1 VEFFGRCRK
10 CRTQASDH
18 PPRGGGKS

>member
-10 CRTQASDH
+10 CRTRGSNH
-18 PPRGGGKS
+18 PSRGRRKP

>member
-10 CRTQASDH
+10 CRRQASDH
-18 PPRGGGKS
+18 PSRRRRKP